1 MTSNNALEL
10 LLTVKGILD
19 AEITPIFDLQYPT
32 LLDLENAQNSLIQ
45 MNTFLTS
52 IIENPPTCV
61 DGLQGVQGL
70 QGEKGDIGSIPFQ
83 KIFTTITQQSTSITL
98 SNINELFLP
107 LLPNSIY
114 EIYCCVTFQSV
125 ATTTGL
131 NLGLLTPSD
140 SQNLVEIIVPIVNIQ
155 SSTRLAL
162 NLPSASIAL
171 NSGSVKGT
179 GVTSA
184 NSNHTA
190 IIKGVI
196 ITGNASGDCQIQFA
210 SEVNASAV
218 TIQAGSYLHLLKL
231 A

>member
-19 AEITPIFDLQYPT
+19 SEITPIFDLQYPT

-52 IIENPPTCV
+52 IIDNPPICV
-61 DGLQGVQGL
+61 DGI
-70 QGEKGDIGSIPFQ
+70 QGEKGDKGDTGSIPFQ
-83 KIFTTITQQSTSITL
+83 KILSTSIQQTTL
-98 SNINELFLP
+98 STLVDINELFLS
-107 LLPNSIY
+107 LLPDSVY
-114 EIYCCVTFQSV
+114 EIYCSVTFQSSV
-125 ATTTGL
+125 TTTGL
-131 NLGLLTPSD
+131 NLGLLTPLG
-140 SQNLVEIIVPIVNIQ
+140 SQNLVEIVVPIVNIQ

-162 NLPSASIAL
+162 NLPSALIPL
-171 NSGSVKGT
+171 NSGNVKGT

-190 IIKGVI
+190 IIKGII
-196 ITGNASGDCQIQFA
+196 ITGSNSGNCQIQFS
-210 SEVNASAV
+210 SEVSGSAV
-218 TIQAGSYLHLLKL
+218 TIQSGSYLHLIKL